1 MELRDTSMSGETL
14 NQPLNDGAATP
25 AAESVNISE
34 SITAEAAAA
43 GEASVSVETEAV
55 AEVASVEAASE
66 VAAAESDA
74 VADAA
79 CVAENAD
86 AAEPVTKESLVE
98 ALKLLSEKD
107 AAEIG
112 TEEVARLKQ
121 QFYAIRNE
129 EQRRQREAFVEA
141 GNQAEAFEPQ
151 ADPMEESFKALLA
164 TVKEKKAEQ
173 RAVVE
178 AQQQD
183 NYNRKKAIVDKINEM
198 GADVDNAN
206 RFFQQVRDM
215 QTEFKEI
222 GEVPAPLSG
231 DLWKSYQEAVEK
243 YYDQLKINKELRDYD
258 FKKNLAEKEALVAE
272 AEKLCGEEDIIA
284 AFRRLQTLHD
294 QWRNIGPVPKEVREE
309 IWGRFKDLSADINK
323 RYQAFFEE
331 RKARER
337 ENEEA
342 KEAICQRV
350 EAFEIDKLSTFAA
363 WDEMTKKIIEAQ
375 EDWKKIGFASR
386 KSNNLLF
393 ARFRES
399 CDKFFAAK
407 AEFFRTMK
415 DALTKNLERKIALCE
430 RAEALKD
437 STEWRKTADEFVAM
451 QKEWKTIG
459 AVAKKHSDQVWRRF
473 LAACDYFFDQKKK
486 NMSGTRR
493 TERANL
499 EQKNEIIDK
508 LKAINTEELDRDA
521 AIKAVKDLQAE
532 WQSVGH
538 VPFSEKDAVY
548 EAYRAVVNELYQK
561 LDLSQRG
568 SRMASF
574 ENSINEMGNDE
585 NRLYRERE
593 RLMRVYEQRKSELQ
607 TYENN
612 MSFLSAKSK
621 NAGTMMRDMERRVQR
636 LKDDLT
642 DLGKKIQVIDS
653 KL

>member
-173 RAVVE
+173 RAAVE

-499 EQKNEIIDK
+499 EQKNEIIEK
-508 LKAINTEELDRDA
+508 LKAINTEELDREA

>member
-25 AAESVNISE
+25 ATESVNISE

-43 GEASVSVETEAV
+43 EEVPVSAETEAV

-112 TEEVARLKQ
+112 TDEVARLKQ

-173 RAVVE
+173 RAAVE

-363 WDEMTKKIIEAQ
+363 WDETTKKIIEAQ

>member
-34 SITAEAAAA
+34 STTAEAA
-43 GEASVSVETEAV
+43 EA
-55 AEVASVEAASE
+55 
-66 VAAAESDA
+66 
-74 VADAA
+74 
-79 CVAENAD
+79 
-86 AAEPVTKESLVE
+86 VTKESLVE

-151 ADPMEESFKALLA
+151 ADPVEESFKALLA

-173 RAVVE
+173 RAAVE

-222 GEVPAPLSG
+222 GDVPAPLSG

-284 AFRRLQTLHD
+284 AFRRLQALHD

-508 LKAINTEELDRDA
+508 LKAINTEELDREA

-548 EAYRAVVNELYQK
+548 EAYRAVVNDLYQK

-642 DLGKKIQVIDS
+642 DLEKKIQVIDS

>member
-173 RAVVE
+173 RAAVE

-508 LKAINTEELDRDA
+508 LKAINTEELDREA

>member
-34 SITAEAAAA
+34 SITAEAAPVE
-43 GEASVSVETEAV
+43 EAP
-55 AEVASVEAASE
+55 
-66 VAAAESDA
+66 
-74 VADAA
+74 
-79 CVAENAD
+79 
-86 AAEPVTKESLVE
+86 EPVTKESLVE

-151 ADPMEESFKALLA
+151 TDPVEESFKALLA

-173 RAVVE
+173 RAAVE

-222 GEVPAPLSG
+222 GEVPAPLSA

-309 IWGRFKDLSADINK
+309 IWGRVKDLSADINK

-415 DALTKNLERKIALCE
+415 DALTRNLERKIALCE

-508 LKAINTEELDRDA
+508 LKAINTEELDREA

-561 LDLSQRG
+561 LDISQRG

-636 LKDDLT
+636 LKDGLT
-642 DLGKKIQVIDS
+642 DLEKKIQVIDS